1 MDGGKEQWRV
11 REGRGSETRLFRVK
25 WEGEREKQRNGW
37 ERREEKQRELEGKRE
52 DGKEER
58 LMGKRKDKKIK
69 KGQRRREV

>member
-1 MDGGKEQWRV
+1 M
-11 REGRGSETRLFRVK
+11 
-25 WEGEREKQRNGW
+25 EGEREKQRNGW

-69 KGQRRREV
+69 KEQRRREV